1 MAKILMVTAPNN
13 FRDEELFIPKE
24 KFENA
29 GHEVVIASN
38 KVGVCKGTLSGEIS
52 SDMLLKD
59 VNVDDFQAV
68 VFVGGTGSDV
78 FFNDENA
85 LKIAREADKKG
96 KVLSAICIAPMV
108 LANAGVLTGKKAT
121 VWSGESENLK
131 SKSVIYTGE
140 SVTVDGK
147 IITGNGPASAE
158 LFGEKI
164 CEAI

>member
-140 SVTVDGK
+140 SVTV
-147 IITGNGPASAE
+147 
-158 LFGEKI
+158 
-164 CEAI
+164 C

>member
-131 SKSVIYTGE
+131 SKSVIYVFVMPRST
-140 SVTVDGK
+140 
-147 IITGNGPASAE
+147 AQRWA
-158 LFGEKI
+158 
-164 CEAI
+164 

>member
-131 SKSVIYTGE
+131 AKSVIYTGE
-140 SVTVDGK
+140 AVTVDGK
-147 IITGNGPASAE
+147 IITGNGPSSAG

>member
-1 MAKILMVTAPNN
+1 MAKILMVTAPKN

-38 KVGVCKGTLSGEIS
+38 KVGVCKGTLGGEIS

-108 LANAGVLTGKKAT
+108 LANTGILTGKKAT
-121 VWSGESENLK
+121 VWSSKSENLK
-131 SKSVIYTGE
+131 SKSVI
-140 SVTVDGK
+140 
-147 IITGNGPASAE
+147 
-158 LFGEKI
+158 
-164 CEAI
+164 

>member
-1 MAKILMVTAPNN
+1 MAKILMVTAPKN

-38 KVGVCKGTLSGEIS
+38 KVGVCKGTLGGEIS

-140 SVTVDGK
+140 SVTVEDRK
-147 IITGNGPASAE
+147 STR
-158 LFGEKI
+158 
-164 CEAI
+164 

>member
-158 LFGEKI
+158 LFRF
-164 CEAI
+164 